1 MDEGEP
7 QPRIEPPRPIEPQ
20 PPFEPPLSFGDVV
33 MSIAEPDVTQIDS
46 PQNAPRLSRGGK
58 PAATNWHVR
67 AWVDECITLC
77 QPDDVYWCDGSLA
90 ERAELIARGV
100 AEKVFIPLNQSK
112 LPGCYLHRSNPNDV
126 ARSEQ
131 LTFICTPSEDMAGPT
146 NNWMAPK
153 QAYAKL
159 KAFFQGSMKGRTMY
173 VIPFVMGPIG
183 SPLAKVG
190 VQLTDSV
197 YVAVSMGIMTRM
209 GDIAWRQLVAS
220 GAPSG
225 DPDAVPE
232 FTRCLHCVADC
243 NPDRR
248 FICHFPLDNTIW
260 SFGSG
265 YGGNALLGKKCLAL
279 RIASF
284 LGQQQEWMA
293 EHMLLMGATS
303 PAGEKTYVAAAFP
316 SSCGKTNFA
325 MLIPPEKYRKAGW
338 KITTVG
344 DDIVWMW
351 VDETGKL
358 RAINPEAGYFG
369 VVPGT
374 NEKTNPNAM
383 AAMSKDSIYTNV
395 ALLPDGDV
403 WWEGK
408 TDAPPASCID
418 WQGQPWTPDCG
429 RKAAHPNSRFT
440 APMANNPALD
450 ASANDPGG
458 VPVSAII
465 FGGRRSRSI
474 PLVYQAYNWI
484 HGVYLGATLGS
495 ETTAAATGQ
504 TGIVRRDPMA
514 MLPFIGYNIR
524 DYFVHWFRM
533 RKKMTDCP
541 RIFHVNWF
549 RKDDQGRFLW
559 PGFGENMRVLQWIID
574 RCHGRAYARETLIGW
589 MPRGGD
595 VDLEGIA
602 VTREQF
608 EALQSVKP
616 EEIKA
621 ELLSQEELFLKL
633 AGDLPKEMIFQRELL
648 ISRL

>member
-1 MDEGEP
+1 
-7 QPRIEPPRPIEPQ
+7 
-20 PPFEPPLSFGDVV
+20 
-33 MSIAEPDVTQIDS
+33 MSVTDL
-46 PQNAPRLSRGGK
+46 PQNTQAQSHNLRAGTEPI
-58 PAATNWHVR
+58 NQHVQK
-67 AWVDECITLC
+67 WVDDCVALC
-77 QPDDVYWCDGSLA
+77 QPKDVYWCDGSGNEKQSL
-90 ERAELIARGV
+90 LARGV
-100 AEKVFIPLNQSK
+100 REGVFIPLNQQK

-131 LTFICTPSEDMAGPT
+131 STFICTPSQDMAGPT
-146 NNWMAPK
+146 NNWIESRA
-153 QAYAKL
+153 AYAKL
-159 KAFFQGSMKGRTMY
+159 RSLFNGCMVGKTMY

-190 VQLTDSV
+190 VQVTDSV

-209 GDIAWRQLVAS
+209 GNVAWRQLAAS
-220 GAPSG
+220 HSA
-225 DPDAVPE
+225 DPHAEPE
-232 FTRCLHCVADC
+232 FTRCLHAVADC
-243 NPDRR
+243 NPQRR
-248 FICHFPLDNTIW
+248 YICHFPVDNTIW

-284 LGQQQEWMA
+284 LGNQQEWMA
-293 EHMLLMGATS
+293 EHMLLMGATD
-303 PAGEKTYVAAAFP
+303 PKGEKTYVAAAFP

-325 MLIPPEKYRKAGW
+325 MLIPPPKYRDAGW

-351 VDETGKL
+351 VDAQGRF
-358 RAINPEAGYFG
+358 RAINPESGYFG

-374 NEKTNPNAM
+374 NEQTNPNAM
-383 AAMSKDSIYTNV
+383 AAMSHDSIYTNV
-395 ALLPDGDV
+395 ALLEDGDV

-408 TDAPPASCID
+408 TKQPPDKCLD
-418 WQGQPWTPDCG
+418 WMGQPWTPECG

-440 APMANNPALD
+440 APMTNNPALD
-450 ASANDPGG
+450 PAADDPAG

-465 FGGRRSRSI
+465 FGGRRSRNV
-474 PLVYQAYNWI
+474 PLIYQAFNWM
-484 HGVYLGATLGS
+484 HGVYVGATLSS
-495 ETTAAATGQ
+495 ETTAAASGQ
-504 TGIVRRDPMA
+504 VGVVRRDPMA

-524 DYFVHWFRM
+524 DYLVHWFRM
-533 RKKMTDCP
+533 RKKMSDCP

-549 RKDDQGRFLW
+549 RTDAQGKFIW
-559 PGFGENMRVLQWIID
+559 PGFGENMRVLKWIID
-574 RCHGRAYARETLIGW
+574 RCHGRAYARETPIGW
-589 MPRGGD
+589 MPRSSD
-595 VDLEGIA
+595 FDLEGLS

-608 EALQSVKP
+608 DGLQ
-616 EEIKA
+616 EITIDEMKA